1 MSAATEIS
9 KLCREARRL
18 GIRVDKL
25 ARHWRWTMPDGE
37 SVTISTTPGS
47 GTTESALRRLLRRH
61 REAA

>member
-1 MSAATEIS
+1 MSAATEIL
-9 KLCREARRL
+9 KLSREARRL

-47 GTTESALRRLLRRH
+47 GTTEAALRRLLRRH